1 MKSRKADYAA
11 SLNVKFPKST
21 GSSQLHPATD
31 SDRHR
36 LQAALPRPRPAPRPD
51 RRLLQHQRS
60 PQGGQVQQGPAGNTH
75 SRASEHGARRSS
87 VPAPGGRRGPSRETE
102 AQTQGTPG
110 RRSTHTRRRHRK
122 SSHEATRAA
131 KRSVVNHAARASA
144 RGRGGIGVRSRL
156 LGYCRLQGSGRL
168 SPAGVGLEL
177 RQLLC
182 LDGPCPLLKDA
193 ASSMPPEAVS
203 SPFTPPP

>member
-1 MKSRKADYAA
+1 MLN
-11 SLNVKFPKST
+11 SLNPPVLPNFTQPPTVTATASRLPSQGRGQHPDPIGASYST
-21 GSSQLHPATD
+21 SGARKEDRFSRAPPETPTHAPRNTGHAGAQS
-31 SDRHR
+31 RHR
-36 LQAALPRPRPAPRPD
+36 EAE
-51 RRLLQHQRS
+51 
-60 PQGGQVQQGPAGNTH
+60 GGQA
-75 SRASEHGARRSS
+75 
-87 VPAPGGRRGPSRETE
+87 RETE

-110 RRSTHTRRRHRK
+110 RRSTHTRKRRRK

-131 KRSVVNHAARASA
+131 KQSVVNHAARASA

-156 LGYCRLQGSGRL
+156 LCYCRRQESARRP
-168 SPAGVGLEL
+168 PAGVGLEL